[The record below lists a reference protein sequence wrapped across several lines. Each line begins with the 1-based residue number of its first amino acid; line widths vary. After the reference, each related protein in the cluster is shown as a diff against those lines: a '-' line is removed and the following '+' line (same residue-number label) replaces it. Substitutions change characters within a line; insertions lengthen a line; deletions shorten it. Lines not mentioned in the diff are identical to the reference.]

1 LSDGEEGE
9 MVFTTLVREGMPIV
23 RYRTGDIAAVYP
35 ERCPCGRTH
44 RRISRIQGRT
54 DDMLII
60 KGVNIYPMQIEKIL
74 MDISEVGNNY
84 LIEIEKKDY
93 MDSINIKVE
102 VRPEIFHGSI
112 SELEHLKN
120 RIIQDLKTEILIH
133 ARVSLV
139 EPDTLPKSEGKA
151 VRVIDRR

>member
-1 LSDGEEGE
+1 MGDGEEGE
-9 MVFTTLVREGMPIV
+9 MVFTTLVREGMPVI

-35 ERCPCGRTH
+35 GRCPCGRTH
-44 RRISRIQGRT
+44 RRISSIKGRT

-60 KGVNIYPMQIEKIL
+60 KGVNIYPLQIEKIL

-102 VRPEIFHGSI
+102 VGPRIFHGSI
-112 SELEHLKN
+112 SELENLKK
-120 RIIQDLKTEILIH
+120 RIVQDLKTEILVH